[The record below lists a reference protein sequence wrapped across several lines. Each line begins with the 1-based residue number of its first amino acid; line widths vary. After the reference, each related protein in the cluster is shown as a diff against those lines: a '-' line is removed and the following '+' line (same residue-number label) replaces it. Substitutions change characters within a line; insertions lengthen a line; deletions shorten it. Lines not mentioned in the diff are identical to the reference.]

1 MTDEKMAGG
10 EEKGCL
16 PKRLFLQIKAAGRTS
31 LPSSLLHELG
41 VQEGD
46 VVVVEVKEIMKV
58 RR

>member
-1 MTDEKMAGG
+1 MTDGKMVCG
-10 EEKGCL
+10 EEESHL

>member
-1 MTDEKMAGG
+1 MTDGKMVCG
-10 EEKGCL
+10 EEESHL

-31 LPSSLLHELG
+31 LPSSLLRELG